1 MIFMGSSKYPGENE
15 YDNYVSSHGGSC
27 NAFTESEYTN
37 YQFEIST
44 DYFAL
49 ALDIF
54 AHCIFSPLFSSNSVK
69 REIESIESE
78 FRLAKSNDA
87 NRLQQLQSSSSH
99 DDHCAKKFSWGNLR
113 SLSLQKDGDD
123 DDDKNSTKPS
133 NNSSSNKK
141 NNTDILELLR
151 LFHMNHYVTSK
162 MKLVL
167 ISPEPLE
174 DLKQKLLNTF
184 GTFERSS
191 SFVVDKLCTSNLPFP
206 QSSLGSNILIL
217 I

>member
-113 SLSLQKDGDD
+113 SLSLQKDEDE
-123 DDDKNSTKPS
+123 DDDKNNTK
-133 NNSSSNKK
+133 SSNKK
-141 NNTDILELLR
+141 NTDILELLR
-151 LFHMNHYVTSK
+151 LFHKNHYVTSK

-174 DLKQKLLNTF
+174 DLKHKLLNTF

-191 SFVVDKLCTSNLPFP
+191 SFVADKLCTSNLPFP
-206 QSSLGSNILIL
+206 QSSFGSNIRI
-217 I
+217 II